1 MFCGLL
7 LSSCV
12 DMDLSPKDSPSEASV
27 WSDPTMAE
35 QVVTGV
41 YKNLNHI
48 PNDPYNMWMDLFTG
62 MMDRDANWSNF
73 GILRWGTWKDDK
85 YFQFN
90 AGTAANPVMEY
101 NGLRQMWGQATYHYL
116 WGGDHYNLWPIP
128 LNEIQMNPNIKQ
140 NPGW

>member
-73 GILRWGTWKDDK
+73 DILRWGTWKDDK

-90 AGTAANPVMEY
+90 AGSAANPVME
-101 NGLRQMWGQATYHYL
+101 
-116 WGGDHYNLWPIP
+116 
-128 LNEIQMNPNIKQ
+128 
-140 NPGW
+140 

>member
-1 MFCGLL
+1 
-7 LSSCV
+7 
-12 DMDLSPKDSPSEASV
+12 
-27 WSDPTMAE
+27 
-35 QVVTGV
+35 
-41 YKNLNHI
+41 
-48 PNDPYNMWMDLFTG
+48 MWMDLFTG

-90 AGTAANPVMEY
+90 AGSAANPVMEY
-101 NGLRQMWGQATYHYL
+101 NGLRQIWGQATDHYL

-128 LNEIQMNPNIKQ
+128 LNEIQMNPNIQQ

>member
-48 PNDPYNMWMDLFTG
+48 PNDPYNMWMNLFTG
-62 MMDRDANWSNF
+62 IMDRDANWSNF
-73 GILRWGTWKDDK
+73 GILVGALGRTTSTSSSTLVQLLTRLWNTMVSVRCGARLLTTICGV
-85 YFQFN
+85 
-90 AGTAANPVMEY
+90 ATTTTC
-101 NGLRQMWGQATYHYL
+101 GLFL
-116 WGGDHYNLWPIP
+116 
-128 LNEIQMNPNIKQ
+128 
-140 NPGW
+140 